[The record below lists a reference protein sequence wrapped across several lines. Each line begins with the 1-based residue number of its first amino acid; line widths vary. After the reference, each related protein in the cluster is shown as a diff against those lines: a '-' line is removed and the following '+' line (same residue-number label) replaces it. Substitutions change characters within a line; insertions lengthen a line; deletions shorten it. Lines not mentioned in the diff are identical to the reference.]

1 MRIII
6 LKKVRQYPTP
16 PVADRGWGT
25 PLSAFSKRLLIMGQ
39 GDHPLSATG
48 GVRFLKTKIYKRF
61 VRKKT
66 SPPVPDGGSRSCF
79 CESFHQ
85 IILKK
90 VRQNPTPPVA
100 DRGWGTPLSA
110 FSKRN

>member
-1 MRIII
+1 M
-6 LKKVRQYPTP
+6 
-16 PVADRGWGT
+16 
-25 PLSAFSKRLLIMGQ
+25 
-39 GDHPLSATG
+39 
-48 GVRFLKTKIYKRF
+48 YKNIH
-61 VRKKT
+61 KNP

-79 CESFHQ
+79 SESFQQ

-110 FSKRN
+110 FSKRVLITEQGGSPLKQQAELDFD